1 LTLENLQTPAFAPQT
16 FLNECSSVMKTI
28 WLCGVSAVAGLMVG
42 CVSVPPGVEHGP
54 QGTIAYDV
62 LVEASPP
69 GARIFANGA
78 DVGNTPVHLKIF
90 AKKDGRFHDFG
101 APYYVVQALP
111 ITTNQFPQA
120 RYFLAASAAAHVDH
134 VPKEINFDMSRPA
147 QAPAA
152 PAPGFV
158 YPGYPP
164 PIYYG
169 PPPGYYGFGVRYY
182 YPPGYYRHW

>member
-1 LTLENLQTPAFAPQT
+1 LKIACQLRQKPRWTIIILL
-16 FLNECSSVMKTI
+16 MKTT
-28 WLCGVSAVAGLMVG
+28 WLLGPTTVAVGLMVG
-42 CVSVPPGVEHGP
+42 CVSEPPGAEHGP

-78 DVGNTPVHLKIF
+78 DIGNTPVHLKIF

-111 ITTNQFPQA
+111 LATNQFAQA
-120 RYFLAASAAAHVDH
+120 RYFLAANGASRVDH
-134 VPKEINFDMSRPA
+134 VPQRIDFDMSRP
-147 QAPAA
+147 P
-152 PAPGFV
+152 PPPVRPTRIYV

-164 PIYYG
+164 PPLYYG
-169 PPPGYYGFGVRYY
+169 PPVYYGPGVRFYY
-182 YPPGYYRHW
+182 GPGYYRYW